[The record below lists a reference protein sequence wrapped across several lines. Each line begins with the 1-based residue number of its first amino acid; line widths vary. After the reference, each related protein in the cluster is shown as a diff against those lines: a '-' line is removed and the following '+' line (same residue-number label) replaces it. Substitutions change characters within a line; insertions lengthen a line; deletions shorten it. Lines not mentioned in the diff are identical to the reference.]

1 MKDKKEEEN
10 ERTLNLSERHY
21 VPFVDVCSFVLE
33 VDGIQLDDGDV
44 MRFWLGSA
52 DHWSVSEEV
61 VKAVERVRT
70 GACEDENSY
79 KDLNVL
85 KIMVQNG

>member
-1 MKDKKEEEN
+1 MKAKKEEEN
-10 ERTLNLSERHY
+10 ERTLNLSDRHY
-21 VPFVDVCSFVLE
+21 VPFVEACSFALE
-33 VDGIQLDDGDV
+33 ISDIQLNHESV

-61 VKAVERVRT
+61 AKAVERVRT

-85 KIMVQNG
+85 KIMVQNV